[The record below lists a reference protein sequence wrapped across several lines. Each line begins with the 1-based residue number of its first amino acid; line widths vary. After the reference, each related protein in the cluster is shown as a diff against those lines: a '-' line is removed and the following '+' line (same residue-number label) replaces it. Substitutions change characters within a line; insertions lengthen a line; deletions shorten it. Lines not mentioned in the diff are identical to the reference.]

1 MSISPPPS
9 KRRRKE
15 ANEDQAS
22 AAISDDAHIVIY
34 SWNVNGITPF
44 LQPAITT
51 FFDAT
56 RNTAGS
62 SSGDRL
68 STSASLR
75 DVLRKYE
82 WPTMLL
88 LQEVKINPDDIA
100 TQRGVQR
107 AVIPAPDEGT
117 GAVSY
122 KAYFSLPSDKYNA
135 RGFGRKVYGV
145 CSLIRED
152 FVECYVEKVR
162 QVDWD
167 AEGRFLVCETKAR
180 GAVPR
185 LAIFNCYLVNG
196 TDVPYKSETGA
207 VVGNR
212 HDRKLKVHE
221 MLQHE
226 VRTLEG
232 NGFHVVVAGDLNI
245 ARSSLDGHP
254 NLRTFPPQH
263 CVNRA
268 DFEKR
273 FLSRSEVGEASAEPF
288 QQGASLQMIDSFRYL
303 HPTKKGYTF
312 YPRSKDFGASADRVD
327 MILLSRA
334 LESDLTEAGMHETSA
349 DRGPSDHIPL
359 FAKLNFK

>member
-1 MSISPPPS
+1 MSISPPLS
-9 KRRRKE
+9 KRRRKKVK
-15 ANEDQAS
+15 EDQAG
-22 AAISDDAHIVIY
+22 AAISDDAHVVIY

-56 RNTAGS
+56 RNTAS
-62 SSGDRL
+62 PSSGDGL

-88 LQEVKINPDDIA
+88 LQEVKINPDDVA

-107 AVIPAPDEGT
+107 AVMPAPDEGN

-122 KAYFSLPSDKYNA
+122 KTYFSLPSDKYNA

-152 FVECYVEKVR
+152 FVERCVEKVR

-196 TDVPYKSETGA
+196 TDAPYNSETGA

-212 HDRKLKVHE
+212 HDRKLRVHE

-232 NGFHVVVAGDLNI
+232 NGGVAGQIKEIPMSSMVCTSNELSHDHSSSPKPSYAESTGKCRTLTNVQ
-245 ARSSLDGHP
+245 ACTLSSL
-254 NLRTFPPQH
+254 
-263 CVNRA
+263 A
-268 DFEKR
+268 
-273 FLSRSEVGEASAEPF
+273 
-288 QQGASLQMIDSFRYL
+288 I
-303 HPTKKGYTF
+303 
-312 YPRSKDFGASADRVD
+312 
-327 MILLSRA
+327 
-334 LESDLTEAGMHETSA
+334 
-349 DRGPSDHIPL
+349 
-359 FAKLNFK
+359 